1 MGGLGGRAAGTRG
14 SSKGS
19 WGKIVGKGLWGRV
32 KGQDGKDQGLQ
43 TTDPP
48 GFTKPAQKS
57 NEASISTTTDPPQT
71 LGIGLV
77 AQKGLEAKEQAGPL
91 ERSIWAPP
99 EDRHVSA
106 CKGHTHPRG
115 ISNHWVRGQRHP
127 RSPMAQ
133 QESGR
138 CLGSASDPKCWGK
151 DTNGATSKHSGTRE
165 GATAARGLPEAGPT
179 LRVDEQYG

>member
-1 MGGLGGRAAGTRG
+1 MGKTRD
-14 SSKGS
+14 SRPQ
-19 WGKIVGKGLWGRV
+19 IP
-32 KGQDGKDQGLQ
+32 Q
-43 TTDPP
+43 
-48 GFTKPAQKS
+48 
-57 NEASISTTTDPPQT
+57 ASPSQHRKAMRPQYPPPQT
-71 LGIGLV
+71 PPQSLGIGLV
-77 AQKGLEAKEQAGPL
+77 AQQGLEAKEQAGPL

-151 DTNGATSKHSGTRE
+151 DTNGATSKQSGTRE